1 MKRFEQSDTRDE
13 EGTRRFSIKIKTTLI
28 MIDVDSNF
36 QTRQI
41 ILIHE
46 YRHIDPLISIST
58 RRKSAFVEKSFKIFY
73 NRCEKFTRKD
83 ISQNIFF
90 DV

>member
-13 EGTRRFSIKIKTTLI
+13 EGTRRSSIKIKTTLI

-46 YRHIDPLISIST
+46 YSRHIDPLILN
-58 RRKSAFVEKSFKIFY
+58 FHM
-73 NRCEKFTRKD
+73 
-83 ISQNIFF
+83 
-90 DV
+90 